1 MTAQPNRSLVHG
13 LDVLNALCGASGPV
27 GSRELARRLGMEHT
41 RVNRLLGT
49 MAQLGLAVRS
59 VEGSYRPG
67 PAVNVLAAN
76 SLHSSGLLQAALP
89 VIRDLLAQGVGVA
102 LGVLWR
108 DQVCYLFHGRPD
120 QPFERGIG
128 GHELFPARQSSI
140 GTLLLAHQGDN
151 EQGTALRA
159 QGWAWVVPD
168 AGGGSLSA
176 PVGSPAQ
183 AALALIPGPSG
194 FQQHLVPLVV
204 EGARRI
210 TAELELRRQR

>member
-1 MTAQPNRSLVHG
+1 MTAQPNRSLSHG
-13 LDVLNALCGASGPV
+13 LDVLNALCGAAGPV
-27 GSRELARRLGMEHT
+27 GSRELARHLGMEHT

-59 VEGSYRPG
+59 SEGSYRPG

-89 VIRDLLAQGVGVA
+89 VIRELLAQGVGVA

-140 GTLLLAHQGDN
+140 GTLLLAHQAMNDDV
-151 EQGTALRA
+151 ARLRS

-176 PVGSPAQ
+176 PVGAPPQ
-183 AALALIPGPSG
+183 AALALIPGASG
-194 FQQHLVPLVV
+194 FQERLVALVV
-204 EGARRI
+204 DGARRI
-210 TAELELRRQR
+210 TAELEQRRQR